1 MFGSDS
7 KRRKMVRRDLE
18 GRGVSDSRVLEAMGT
33 VPREAFV
40 PPRCEAVAYRDRALP
55 LSSGQTISQPYM
67 VAAMTEALGLE
78 PDDRVLEIGTGS
90 GYQTAILAE
99 IAGEVY
105 TVERLD
111 SLSADARR
119 TLEELGYGNVHF
131 KVGDGTLGWPEEAP
145 FDAILV
151 TAASPDVPPP
161 LFRQLEAEGGRLVIP
176 VGTRGLQTLER
187 VVRRGDETETEE
199 LMSCRFVPLL
209 GEEGWSD

>member
-1 MFGSDS
+1 
-7 KRRKMVRRDLE
+7 
-18 GRGVSDSRVLEAMGT
+18 MGT